1 MTFKY
6 EICDNKGWLH
16 DLMTTDCQETKL
28 PRIFNGDILNNE
40 FEIVISSVRESKSLI
55 GIFSTSQT
63 QRFGKNKR
71 GNVIFMV
78 SPLDNKLPSFLISYG
93 GKLKGKIAVK
103 FKFTHWDH
111 KLPSGEIID
120 VLGNYNE
127 ENMLSILMHH
137 YNVYPKRINYKE
149 LTKNPLEEKITRKKY
164 NSNIFSIDPDNC
176 MDIDDALSIDIIDNT
191 TIIGVHIAQPICW
204 ITADDIRTKMKTQF
218 STLYLYESRKDLWG
232 EKVTNEAS
240 LFEGKE
246 KPAYTTLYY
255 YENNKLVKTEDFPS
269 IITNTGKLT
278 YDNACN
284 FRYAEELKVFTRQL
298 TEVKDYHDLVS
309 YWMLLTNQTIGNKF
323 AEANKKIPYRVNSE
337 RLSFEN
343 PNFEGLSLDIRK
355 KFSTKKIEA
364 ASYSMNENRH
374 ETLNVENYCH
384 FTSPI
389 RRLIDTYIHYYLTY
403 CFDNNEEILDFDCI
417 SMNHIDHQTKK
428 FHRELEINKSIT
440 SIFETSNVCDAIGH
454 IYQFISNNIVEVYLL
469 PVNGHEI
476 GFVKVKLYHHKF
488 DYLIDKEKDDN
499 KLTLTLSEEK
509 IEYYIGQ
516 KVRLKLQ
523 KLEGVLP
530 KNKLLISLDE
540 EFTLINI

>member
-1 MTFKY
+1 MSFKY
-6 EICDNKGWLH
+6 EIYDNNGWLYNFK
-16 DLMTTDCQETKL
+16 TNEYQETKL
-28 PRIFNGDILNNE
+28 PKIFNGDILNDK
-40 FEIVISSVRESKSLI
+40 FEIVESSVRESKSLI

-71 GNVIFMV
+71 GNVIFLV

-103 FKFTHWDH
+103 FKFTHWEQ

-120 VLGNYNE
+120 VIGNYNE
-127 ENMLSILMHH
+127 ENMLPILMYH
-137 YNVYPKRINYKE
+137 YNVYPKRIKNKE
-149 LTKNPLEEKITRKKY
+149 LIKNPLEETITRRKY

-176 MDIDDALSIDIIDNT
+176 MDIDDALSIDIINNI

-204 ITADDIRTKMKTQF
+204 ITEDDIKSKMNTQF
-218 STLYLYESRKDLWG
+218 STLYLYETRKDLWG
-232 EKVTNEAS
+232 DQVTNEAS
-240 LFEGKE
+240 LFEGQE

-255 YENNKLVKTEDFPS
+255 YEDNKLVKTEDFPS
-269 IITNTGKLT
+269 TITNTKKLS
-278 YDNACN
+278 YDNAHN
-284 FRYAEELKVFTRQL
+284 FEYAERLKIFTQELTK
-298 TEVKDYHDLVS
+298 VKDYHELVS
-309 YWMLLTNQTIGNKF
+309 YWMLLTNKTIGNKF

-337 RLSFEN
+337 KLSFEN
-343 PNFEGLSLDIRK
+343 PNFEGLSLDIRN
-355 KFSTKKIEA
+355 KFSSKKIEA
-364 ASYSMNENRH
+364 ASYSIDDNRH
-374 ETLNVENYCH
+374 ATLNVENYCH

-403 CFDNNEEILDFDCI
+403 CFDTNILDFDCI
-417 SMNHIDHQTKK
+417 SMNYLDQQTKK
-428 FHRELEINKSIT
+428 FHRELDLNKSINL
-440 SIFETSNVCDAIGH
+440 IFEKSNICDAVGY
-454 IYQFISNNIVEVYLL
+454 IYQFISNNVIEVYLL
-469 PVNGHEI
+469 PINGHEI

-516 KVRLKLQ
+516 KINLKLQ
-523 KLEGVLP
+523 KLEATLP
-530 KNKLLISLDE
+530 KNKLLISLDN

>member
-1 MTFKY
+1 MSFKY
-6 EICDNKGWLH
+6 EIYDNNGWLYNFK
-16 DLMTTDCQETKL
+16 TNEYQETKL
-28 PRIFNGDILNNE
+28 PKIFNGDILNDK
-40 FEIVISSVRESKSLI
+40 FEIVESSVRESKSLI

-71 GNVIFMV
+71 GNVIFLV

-103 FKFTHWDH
+103 FKFTHWEQ

-120 VLGNYNE
+120 IIGNYNE
-127 ENMLSILMHH
+127 ENMIPILMYH
-137 YNVYPKRINYKE
+137 YNVYPKKIKNKE
-149 LTKNPLEEKITRKKY
+149 LIKNPLEETITRRKY

-176 MDIDDALSIDIIDNT
+176 MDIDDALSIDIINNI

-204 ITADDIRTKMKTQF
+204 ITEDDIKSKMKTQF
-218 STLYLYESRKDLWG
+218 STLYLYETRKDLWG
-232 EKVTNEAS
+232 DQVTNEAS
-240 LFEGKE
+240 LFEGQE

-255 YENNKLVKTEDFPS
+255 YEDNKLVKTEDFPS
-269 IITNTGKLT
+269 IITNTKKLS
-278 YDNACN
+278 YDNAHN
-284 FRYAEELKVFTRQL
+284 FEYAERLKIFTQELTI
-298 TEVKDYHDLVS
+298 VKDYHELVS
-309 YWMLLTNQTIGNKF
+309 YWMLLTNKTIGNKF

-337 RLSFEN
+337 KLSFEN
-343 PNFEGLSLDIRK
+343 PNFEDLSLDIRN
-355 KFSTKKIEA
+355 KFSSKKIEA
-364 ASYSMNENRH
+364 ASYSIDDNKH
-374 ETLNVENYCH
+374 TTLNVENYCH

-403 CFDNNEEILDFDCI
+403 CFDTNILDFDCI
-417 SMNHIDHQTKK
+417 SMNYLDQQTKK
-428 FHRELEINKSIT
+428 FHRELDLNKSINL
-440 SIFETSNVCDAIGH
+440 IFEKSNTCDAVGY
-454 IYQFISNNIVEVYLL
+454 IYQFISNNVIEVYLL
-469 PVNGHEI
+469 PINGHEI

-516 KVRLKLQ
+516 KINLKLQ
-523 KLEGVLP
+523 KLEATLP